1 MKQIVD
7 KLNKIAKAIDETV
20 EVPTTDLI
28 TDSLDAITK
37 AFGGTPND
45 SNLIVDKLEDIAG
58 VAHSGITPTG
68 TINITDT
75 ALTDVAQY
83 RNAQVSSETLIA
95 DNIKKDVEILGVT
108 GTFEGGGSGSKK
120 ILVVPT
126 QTVQM
131 AGQPIELVQLSG
143 SYGTGIMPES
153 ITVTFDDVEETVMGA
168 MNNGNIG
175 YVATNYTILYNP
187 GSLPAMV
194 MLINDNLEHTVKVE
208 LEPRYY
214 VLLHATFNNNGVG
227 DTKPASEFFSDFMA
241 DYMYIIDDGEIIE
254 ASSIL
259 IPNGVP
265 TLKDVIVSV
274 EALKTGLVCKIAPTD
289 LVNCTVSDKTII
301 FDQICSIEDAEATIW
316 AAGVL

>member
-28 TDSLDAITK
+28 IDSLDAITK

-95 DNIKKDVEILGVT
+95 ENIKKDVEILGVT
-108 GTFEGGGSGSKK
+108 GTFEGGGGSKK
-120 ILVVPT
+120 LLVVPT

-131 AGQPIELVQLSG
+131 VDRSTIPLMELSG
-143 SYGTGIMPES
+143 SYGTAIMPES
-153 ITVTFDDVEETVMGA
+153 ITVTFDDVEETVSGVMG
-168 MNNGNIG
+168 NNGVE
-175 YVATNYTILYNP
+175 YRATDYTILYMLN
-187 GSLPAMV
+187 V
-194 MLINDNLEHTVKVE
+194 MPIMAIQINDNLEHTVKVE

-214 VLLHATFNNNGVG
+214 ILLHATFNNNRS
-227 DTKPASEFFSDFMA
+227 DDPIAASEFFNDSIK
-241 DYMYIIDDGEIIE
+241 DYIYILDNQEIIK
-254 ASSIL
+254 ASSVL
-259 IPNGVP
+259 IPKGTP

-274 EALKTGLVCKIAPTD
+274 NALMSGLVCITAPTG
-289 LVNCTVSDKTII
+289 LVNCTINDKTII
-301 FDQICSIEDAEATIW
+301 FDQICAIEDAEATLW
-316 AAGVL
+316 AAGTL